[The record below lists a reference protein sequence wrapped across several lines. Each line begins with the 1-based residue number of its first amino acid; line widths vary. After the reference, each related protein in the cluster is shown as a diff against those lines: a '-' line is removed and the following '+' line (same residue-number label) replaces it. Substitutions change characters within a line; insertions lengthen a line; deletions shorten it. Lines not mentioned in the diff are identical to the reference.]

1 MYADYKEFNRY
12 LFDSTS
18 SSYTAELPNS
28 IFNDDFYVAT
38 VGTTL
43 VIKLFPTSGNVT
55 FYPPSGYALYDSNGN
70 DYGNLTLAK
79 GDTVEI
85 LMYRINMNA
94 VIYQVLN
101 RWA

>member
-28 IFNDDFYVAT
+28 IFNDFYAPAVA
-38 VGTTL
+38 TTL
-43 VIKLFPTSGNVT
+43 VIKLSTSSQNVT
-55 FYPPSGYALYDSNGN
+55 FYPPPGYALYDSNGN

-85 LMYRINMNA
+85 LMYRVPAIYA
-94 VIYQVLN
+94 VYQVLT
-101 RWA
+101 RWT